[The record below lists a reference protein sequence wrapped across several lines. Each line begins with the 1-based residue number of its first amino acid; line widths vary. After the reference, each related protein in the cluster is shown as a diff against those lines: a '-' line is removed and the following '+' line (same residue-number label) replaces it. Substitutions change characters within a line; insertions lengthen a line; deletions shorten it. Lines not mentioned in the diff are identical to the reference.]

1 MAALRDD
8 QIIVVILGNTLS
20 SLLSIVGSSMI
31 IYILHRIKK
40 PSVYNRLM
48 FGMSLF
54 DIIQAVSL
62 LIGPFLIPESGGRK
76 WAYGND
82 QTCLMVGFFV
92 QLGCTVPFYNISLNA
107 FFLLTVVYGMSEARI
122 TRWIEPT
129 LHCISIL
136 YPLITA
142 SIGVGLN
149 LYSELELGVSCWI
162 GEYPRGCD
170 EDPTLECTSTLIG
183 WFYSGIPFVGSF
195 LFLLI
200 ANFLI
205 YRKVRKTTKQAS
217 QYSIDSVIAH
227 FSIVDSHSSSIEH
240 TVENKPNINRCNIG
254 KLIWRFI
261 TCAKTS
267 QIDDH
272 ETKNDIIDNTLIR
285 NKPEY
290 SRKMSMRTTEME
302 LRRKERHRL
311 KNSRANAVLIQATLY
326 VLACLSTI
334 FWMMV
339 LRVIESGGFKRE
351 DESTIFW
358 LTLLTHLTFPLQ
370 GFWNL
375 LIFVRPK
382 YLRWRRQEPAMSK
395 YWAFKQCLFN
405 THLLANIPT
414 AVPQQT
420 GFSTWLQGVT
430 KASLKLGDKSSK
442 VDKFHSQ
449 NSEVEQSPRKR
460 SLHED
465 ERLYPEEDSLSIKCE
480 DFPNIA

>member
-1 MAALRDD
+1 MAALTDD
-8 QIIVVILGNTLS
+8 QIIIIIVGNTLTS
-20 SLLSIVGSSMI
+20 ILSIVGSSMI
-31 IYILHRIKK
+31 IYILHKTKK

-62 LIGPFLIPESGGRK
+62 LIGPFLIPQYGGRK

-107 FFLLTVVYGMSEARI
+107 FFLLSVVYGMSEAKI

-142 SIGVGLN
+142 SVGVGLN

-170 EDPTLECTSTLIG
+170 GDPDLECTSTLIG
-183 WFYSGIPFVGSF
+183 WFYSGVPFLGSF
-195 LFLLI
+195 VFLLI

-227 FSIVDSHSSSIEH
+227 FSIVDSYNSSIEH
-240 TVENKPNINRCNIG
+240 SAEKKSDRKKDHNGRS
-254 KLIWRFI
+254 IWRFL
-261 TCAKTS
+261 TGGPAAQTD
-267 QIDDH
+267 IDGNNMLGIS
-272 ETKNDIIDNTLIR
+272 TNF
-285 NKPEY
+285 
-290 SRKMSMRTTEME
+290 SRRVSSRTAGMQT
-302 LRRKERHRL
+302 RRKERQRI
-311 KNSRANAVLIQATLY
+311 KNSRADAVLIQATLY
-326 VLACLSTI
+326 VLACLTTI

-339 LRVIESGGFKRE
+339 LRVLESGGFKRE

-358 LTLLTHLTFPLQ
+358 LTFLTHVTFPLQ

-382 YLRWRRQEPAMSK
+382 YLRWRRQEPTMSK
-395 YWAFKQCLFN
+395 YWAFKQCFSN
-405 THLLANIPT
+405 TNLIANVRT

-420 GFSTWLQGVT
+420 GLPTWLQGAA
-430 KASLKLGDKSSK
+430 KASLKLRDTSSK
-442 VDKFHSQ
+442 RAKVESQ
-449 NSEVEQSPRKR
+449 CSEVEQTSKKR
-460 SLHED
+460 SLHEH
-465 ERLYPEEDSLSIKCE
+465 EELTPANDSLSVKCE
-480 DFPNIA
+480 TFPRVA